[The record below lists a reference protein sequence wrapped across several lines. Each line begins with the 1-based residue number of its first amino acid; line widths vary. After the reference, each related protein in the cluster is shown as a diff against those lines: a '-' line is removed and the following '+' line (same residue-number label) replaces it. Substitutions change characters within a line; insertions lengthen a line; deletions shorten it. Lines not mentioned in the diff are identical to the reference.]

1 MVSCLHYLC
10 FDPGNY
16 FFFTIKEAS
25 LWLNYSKDNF
35 EVIPERNNFIWEG
48 STFHNIV
55 DSAKR

>member
-16 FFFTIKEAS
+16 IFFTIKEAS

-35 EVIPERNNFIWEG
+35 EVIPERNNFHGKVVPFI
-48 STFHNIV
+48 I
-55 DSAKR
+55 